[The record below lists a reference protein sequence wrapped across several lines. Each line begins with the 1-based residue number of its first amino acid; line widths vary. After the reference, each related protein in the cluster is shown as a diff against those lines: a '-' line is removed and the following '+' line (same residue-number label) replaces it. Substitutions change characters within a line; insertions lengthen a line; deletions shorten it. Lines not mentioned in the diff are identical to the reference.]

1 MKPALLL
8 VEDEQ
13 AIADTLIF
21 ALSHAGVDVMHAG
34 TLAAAR
40 AHWATRQVDIVLLD
54 LGLPDGSGLD
64 FCRELRKAGEVPIL
78 ILSARSE
85 EVDRIVGLELGADD
99 YVSKP
104 FSPREVSLRV
114 QTILRRAAPARQLPS
129 SSDATLE
136 ISGQRARFGGLWLD
150 LTRREL
156 QLLQVLMRSPGRI
169 YSRDALLDLVW
180 GQDADSMD
188 RTVDT
193 HIKTLRAKLRSVDP
207 ARDVIITHRGLGYS
221 LAGESS
227 RK

>member
-21 ALSHAGVDVMHAG
+21 ALSHAGLDVTQAG

-40 AHWATRQVDIVLLD
+40 AHWAARQADMVLLD

-64 FCRELRKAGEVPIL
+64 FCRELRKSSEVPIL
-78 ILSARSE
+78 ILSARGE

-99 YVSKP
+99 YVRKP

-114 QTILRRAAPARQLPS
+114 QTILRRTVSRQLPT
-129 SSDATLE
+129 DTTLE
-136 ISGQRARFGGLWLD
+136 VSGQRVRFGGIWLD

-156 QLLQVLMRSPGRI
+156 QLLQVLMRLPGRI
-169 YSRDALLDLVW
+169 YPRETLLDLVW
-180 GQDADSMD
+180 GHDADSMD

-193 HIKTLRAKLRSVDP
+193 HIKTLRAKLRSADP
-207 ARDVIITHRGLGYS
+207 TRDVIVTHRGLGYS
-221 LAGESS
+221 FANELSG
-227 RK
+227 K